1 MDPQRF
7 HGPRPWA
14 RTQESGTHRAT
25 AALIFA
31 CAHLNKFSGI
41 KKVIKCPSIKAKINF
56 SLENH
61 PHVWEKTLFRFLWD
75 GSDPLPSRARH
86 YAWQRR
92 PRRKHLGLAQSLDY
106 DSWHGLSASARLR

>member
-61 PHVWEKTLFRFLWD
+61 PHVWEKTLYFLEVLMILWPNKSHWSEPQAAMNVSSEYAAVLALPVVAQFR
-75 GSDPLPSRARH
+75 R
-86 YAWQRR
+86 
-92 PRRKHLGLAQSLDY
+92 
-106 DSWHGLSASARLR
+106 